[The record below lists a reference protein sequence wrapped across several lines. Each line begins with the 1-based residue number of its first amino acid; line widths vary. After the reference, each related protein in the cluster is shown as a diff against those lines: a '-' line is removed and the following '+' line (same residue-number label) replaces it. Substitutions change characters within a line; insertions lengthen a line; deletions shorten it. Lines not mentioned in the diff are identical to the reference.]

1 MVAKNVIV
9 TSFRLS
15 AIGWFT
21 GVLSEIHK
29 AIYKVPINWN
39 YEISR
44 FECTRVRRPLPQG
57 YNTVWNAN
65 PLILANRGFDKVIVV
80 KRSENDIL
88 EACCW
93 YDKQKSYAE
102 VRKMEE
108 HKEYLTSLR
117 RNYRKLYDVE
127 YNNARIFYVNI
138 NDLNINPMLGF
149 NQICDFL
156 NFDIERRPI
165 IIPVKVWRD
174 WQVYAGHTYMTF
186 TPELNERLKLI
197 KNAKDEK
204 KNTPMY
210 D

>member
-1 MVAKNVIV
+1 MVAKNIIV

-21 GVLSEIHK
+21 GILSEIHN
-29 AIYKVPINWN
+29 AIYSNPINWN

-57 YNTVWNAN
+57 YSTVWNAN

-80 KRSENDIL
+80 RRPEKDIL

-117 RNYRKLYDVE
+117 RNYRKLYDLE
-127 YNNARIFYVNI
+127 YTNQRIFYVNI
-138 NDLNINPMLGF
+138 EDVNNAPVQQFKKISEFLGF
-149 NQICDFL
+149 KMVKF
-156 NFDIERRPI
+156 PV
-165 IIPVKVWRD
+165 IIPIKVKKD
-174 WQVYAGHTYMTF
+174 WQVYAGYNHGL
-186 TPELNERLKLI
+186 ELQDRLKMI
-197 KNAKDEK
+197 KEARENV
-204 KNTPMY
+204 
-210 D
+210 